1 MKRDIVIGKARYD
14 LYALVKAIEL
24 LYAFDKEKNFVK
36 VSTIDKDGYLYE
48 YIDTV
53 VSGHGYV
60 QVSRKARIGWTMH
73 EGKAVLKLY
82 YIAKA
87 MYAIFIESAGPHVVE
102 KWYLGEEMGLHES
115 PIDIYKLI
123 HDVLKFDYIQE
134 DGTVW
139 RPLKDHR

>member
-1 MKRDIVIGKARYD
+1 MKREIVIRNVRYE
-14 LYALVKAIEL
+14 LVSLVRAIEL
-24 LYAFDKEKNFVK
+24 LYSFDEEKNFLK
-36 VSTIDKDGYLYE
+36 VSKLDDEGFLYE
-48 YIDTV
+48 YIEPV
-53 VSGHGYV
+53 ESARGYV
-60 QVSRKARIGWTMH
+60 HITKNARVAWTRY

-87 MYAIFIESAGPHVVE
+87 MYAIFLESAGPHVVE
-102 KWYLGEEMGLHES
+102 KWYLGEEMGLQRS

-139 RPLKDHR
+139 RPSRI